1 MRQCAHVITTEPNKE
16 GTTTQHIYISPEV
29 SALVLCTHWTVN
41 APDSSTA
48 KEIHRRLKQRTD
60 LHFPSLSEQMAM
72 APLKPGAFICT
83 RHSNLGGSAQV
94 IFHTLVPDATETNA
108 LSDPV
113 RRSLERIVETA
124 DAGGVCSLWVPAL
137 LMDATGVS
145 LSAMPYEN
153 ARTRIEVVVNSLRS
167 SMDKLGDNGS
177 LKVVNIILP
186 STAAFMKM
194 GPKGQATSLLDR
206 MLHFIRDAFVEV

>member
-1 MRQCAHVITTEPNKE
+1 
-16 GTTTQHIYISPEV
+16 
-29 SALVLCTHWTVN
+29 
-41 APDSSTA
+41 
-48 KEIHRRLKQRTD
+48 
-60 LHFPSLSEQMAM
+60 MAM